1 MLLPTNFKTAIADT
15 FYDKSFVINR
25 KTRSKDAEG
34 GVVIALALVGTFD
47 GNVQATLSG
56 GMRKSLDIEGR
67 GLVNSVDLAITTS
80 TGNDIVVDDELTYN
94 SAKYTVKGAFTFD
107 SHLLLV
113 CETA

>member
-1 MLLPTNFKTAIADT
+1 MLLPQSFNSAIADV
-15 FYDKSFVINR
+15 FYDKSFSISR
-25 KTRSKDAEG
+25 KTRSKDVEG
-34 GVVIALALVGTFD
+34 GVVITLTLVGTFD

-67 GLVNSVDLAITTS
+67 GLVNSVDLAVTTS
-80 TGNDIVVDDELTYN
+80 NNTDANVDDELTYN
-94 SAKYTVKGAFTFD
+94 GSKYTIKGAFTFD